1 MNEWLVIAGIG
12 LAALSGLP
20 GLVIDRPNRR
30 ANGRATGGAN
40 RSGERIATAC
50 LVAGAL
56 AAITGSL
63 RALIAPDTAAPI
75 RLAWQ
80 VPLGA
85 FHVEVDALSA
95 MFELQVFAL
104 AALGAIYALAYWR
117 DADHPDNARRLRA
130 SYGVMVA
137 GMALLGVGRN
147 AILFMAGWEVMA
159 IGAFLSITA
168 EDHLPRTR
176 EVGYLYLVATR
187 IATLCVIAALALL
200 IVALGT
206 PELEGAIPG
215 NAALAAGIFVLAA
228 IGCGIKA
235 GVMPLH
241 VWLPGAHA
249 TAPSH
254 VSALMSGALIK
265 MGIYS
270 LLRITS
276 LFTAPPLAWGV
287 AVLALGLVSGV
298 LGVAFAIGQHDL
310 KRLLAYHSV
319 ENIGIIAMGVGV
331 ALIGRA
337 TGRAELVALGLAGG
351 LLHVWNHGVFKSLL
365 FLCAG
370 SVLHRTHTRE
380 IDQLGGLGR
389 RMRWT
394 ATCFLVGA
402 VAICGLPPL
411 NGFVSEFLVYFG
423 FLDLTATRPGALW
436 LVGVVSAA
444 LLALIGTLAVACFVK
459 VVGAVF
465 LGEPRSSAA
474 ADAREAARPMVGPMV
489 VLAALCFAIG
499 LGAPLIAPVLDHA
512 VAAWAP
518 ELHLRPTGE
527 LAPLATVAAVYVPLI
542 GLVAAGAWWLAR
554 RTRGG
559 AGGHT
564 AHTGHTAPAPVGTWD
579 CGYAAPTARMQYTSS
594 SFAQM
599 LVASF
604 AWALRPDVKRPALSG
619 PFPAAGAFH
628 SEVRDTV
635 LDRLLV
641 PSVERVDEQRRW
653 VTWMQRGSAHA
664 YVMYILATL
673 VALLIWKGGG

>member
-1 MNEWLVIAGIG
+1 VDAAVNEWLVVIGIALTAI
-12 LAALSGLP
+12 SGLP
-20 GLVIDRPNRR
+20 GLLLDRSS
-30 ANGRATGGAN
+30 AA
-40 RSGERIATAC
+40 GERIATGC
-50 LVAGAL
+50 TVAGAI
-56 AAITGSL
+56 AAIAGSL
-63 RALIAPDTAAPI
+63 RALIAPDSAVPI
-75 RLAWQ
+75 RLGWQ

-85 FHVEVDALSA
+85 VHIEVDALSA

-117 DADHPDNARRLRA
+117 QVDHPDNGRKLRA

-159 IGAFLSITA
+159 IGAFLSITT
-168 EDHLPRTR
+168 EDHLSRTR
-176 EVGYLYLVATR
+176 DVGYLYLVATR

-200 IVALGT
+200 VVALGG
-206 PELEGAIPG
+206 PELEGAISG
-215 NAALAAGIFVLAA
+215 QAALAAAIFMLALA
-228 IGCGIKA
+228 GCGIKA

-265 MGIYS
+265 MGIYT

-276 LFTAPPLAWGV
+276 LFTAPPLWWGI

-337 TGRAELVALGLAGG
+337 VGRPDLIALGLAGG
-351 LLHVWNHGVFKSLL
+351 LLHVWNHGVFKGLL

-370 SVLHRTHTRE
+370 SVLHQAHTRE
-380 IDQLGGLGR
+380 IDHLGGLGR
-389 RMRWT
+389 RMPWT
-394 ATCFLVGA
+394 AVCFVVGA

-436 LVGVVSAA
+436 LIGVACAA
-444 LLALIGTLAVACFVK
+444 LLALIGALAAACFVK
-459 VVGAVF
+459 VVGVVF

-474 ADAREAARPMVGPMV
+474 ATAREAARPMIGPMV
-489 VLAALCFAIG
+489 TLAAMCFAIG
-499 LGAPLIAPVLDHA
+499 LGAPVIAPALDHA
-512 VAAWAP
+512 AAVWAP
-518 ELHLRPTGE
+518 ELKLRPTGE
-527 LAPLATVAAVYVPLI
+527 LAPLATIAAVYVPLI
-542 GLVAAGAWWLAR
+542 GLAIAGAWWLAR
-554 RTRGG
+554 RVRG
-559 AGGHT
+559 
-564 AHTGHTAPAPVGTWD
+564 APAGVGTWD
-579 CGYAAPTARMQYTSS
+579 CGYAVPTARMQYTSS

-604 AWALRPDVKRPALSG
+604 AWALRPDIKRPSLSG
-619 PFPAAGAFH
+619 PFPSTGAFH
-628 SEVRDTV
+628 SEVPDTI

-653 VTWMQRGSAHA
+653 WVTWIQHGSAHA
-664 YVMYILATL
+664 YLLYLLATL

>member
-1 MNEWLVIAGIG
+1 MNEWLVVVGVV
-12 LAALSGLP
+12 LAAISGLP
-20 GLVIDRPNRR
+20 GLMRDRTSR
-30 ANGRATGGAN
+30 A
-40 RSGERIATAC
+40 GERIATGC
-50 LVAGAL
+50 MVAAAI

-63 RALIAPDTAAPI
+63 RALIAPDTAVPI

-95 MFELQVFAL
+95 LFELQVFVL
-104 AALGAIYALAYWR
+104 AALGSIYALAYWR
-117 DADHPDNARRLRA
+117 QSDHPDNGRKLRA

-137 GMALLGVGRN
+137 GMALLGIGRN
-147 AILFMAGWEVMA
+147 VILFMAGWEIMA

-168 EDHLPRTR
+168 EDHLARTR

-187 IATLCVIAALALL
+187 VATLCVIAVLALL
-200 IVALGT
+200 VVALGS
-206 PELEGAIPG
+206 PELEGALPG
-215 NAALAAGIFVLAA
+215 NAALAAAIFVLALA
-228 IGCGIKA
+228 GCGLKA

-241 VWLPGAHA
+241 IWLPGAHA
-249 TAPSH
+249 NAPSH

-276 LFTAPPLAWGV
+276 LFTAPPPWWGI
-287 AVLALGLVSGV
+287 AVLVLGLVSGV
-298 LGVAFAIGQHDL
+298 FGVAFAIGQHDL

-337 TGRAELVALGLAGG
+337 TGRVELVALGLAGG
-351 LLHVWNHGVFKSLL
+351 LLHVWNHGVFKGLL

-370 SVLHRTHTRE
+370 SVLHATGTRE
-380 IDQLGGLGR
+380 IDHLGGLAG

-394 ATCFLVGA
+394 AACFVVGA

-423 FLDLTATRPGALW
+423 FLDITATRPGALW
-436 LVGVVSAA
+436 LIGVASAA

-465 LGEPRSSAA
+465 LGQPRSSAA
-474 ADAREAARPMVGPMV
+474 ANAHEAARSMIGPIAT
-489 VLAALCFAIG
+489 LAALCFAIG
-499 LGAPLIAPVLDHA
+499 LAAPILAPALDHA
-512 VAAWAP
+512 AAAWAP
-518 ELHLRPTGE
+518 ELRLRPSGE
-527 LAPLATVAAVYVPLI
+527 LAPLRGVALLYVPLI
-542 GLVAAGAWWLAR
+542 GLAAAVAWWLAR
-554 RTRGG
+554 RIRG
-559 AGGHT
+559 
-564 AHTGHTAPAPVGTWD
+564 APATVGTWD

-599 LVASF
+599 LVGGF
-604 AWALRPDVKRPALSG
+604 AFALRPDVKRIAPSG
-619 PFPAAGAFH
+619 PFPSAGAFH

-653 VTWMQRGSAHA
+653 VIWMQRGSAHA
-664 YVMYILATL
+664 YLLYILATL
-673 VALLIWKGGG
+673 VVLLIWKGGG

>member
-1 MNEWLVIAGIG
+1 MNEWLVIAGIALVG
-12 LAALSGLP
+12 LSGLP
-20 GLVIDRPNRR
+20 GLALDRASRW
-30 ANGRATGGAN
+30 
-40 RSGERIATAC
+40 GERIAAGGV
-50 LVAGAL
+50 VAGAL
-56 AAITGSL
+56 AGVAGAL

-75 RLAWQ
+75 RLAWP

-85 FHVEVDALSA
+85 LHIELDALSA

-104 AALGAIYALAYWR
+104 AALGSIYALAYWR
-117 DADHPDNARRLRA
+117 QADHPDSGRKLRTF
-130 SYGVMVA
+130 YGVMVA

-147 AILFMAGWEVMA
+147 VIVFMAGWEVMA

-187 IATLCVIAALALL
+187 IATLCMIAALALVT
-200 IVALGT
+200 VALGT
-206 PELEGAIPG
+206 PELEGAIGPD
-215 NAALAAGIFVLAA
+215 APLAAAIFVLAA
-228 IGCGIKA
+228 AGCGIKA

-265 MGIYS
+265 MGIYG
-270 LLRITS
+270 LLRVTS
-276 LFTAPPLAWGV
+276 LFPAPPLWWGV

-337 TGRAELVALGLAGG
+337 TGRVELIALGLAGG
-351 LLHVWNHGVFKSLL
+351 LLHVWNHGVFKGLL

-370 SVLHRTHTRE
+370 SVLHACHTRE
-380 IDQLGGLGR
+380 IDHLGGLGR

-394 ATCFLVGA
+394 AACFAIGA

-423 FLDLTATRPGALW
+423 FLDVMATRPGALW
-436 LVGVVSAA
+436 LIGVVSAA

-459 VVGAVF
+459 AMGAVF
-465 LGEPRSSAA
+465 LGQPRTAA
-474 ADAREAARPMVGPMV
+474 AAGARDPARAMLGPMLA
-489 VLAALCFAIG
+489 LAALCFAIG
-499 LGAPLIAPVLDHA
+499 LAAPLLAPALDHA
-512 VAAWAP
+512 AAAWAP
-518 ELHLRPTGE
+518 ELALRRTGE
-527 LAPLATVAAVYVPLI
+527 LAPLAMLTVVYVPLI
-542 GLVAAGAWWLAR
+542 AVAAAGGWWLFR
-554 RTRGG
+554 RIRG
-559 AGGHT
+559 
-564 AHTGHTAPAPVGTWD
+564 APAVGTWD

-604 AWALRPDVKRPALSG
+604 AWALRPEVKRSELHG

-628 SEVRDTV
+628 SEVRDTI
-635 LDRLLV
+635 LDRLLM

-664 YVMYILATL
+664 YVLYILATL
-673 VALLIWKGGG
+673 VVLLIWKGGG

>member
-1 MNEWLVIAGIG
+1 M
-12 LAALSGLP
+12 
-20 GLVIDRPNRR
+20 
-30 ANGRATGGAN
+30 
-40 RSGERIATAC
+40 
-50 LVAGAL
+50 
-56 AAITGSL
+56 
-63 RALIAPDTAAPI
+63 
-75 RLAWQ
+75 
-80 VPLGA
+80 PLGA

-95 MFELQVFAL
+95 MFEIQVFLL

-117 DADHPDNARRLRA
+117 QAEHPDNGRKLRA

-147 AILFMAGWEVMA
+147 VILFMVGWEVMA

-176 EVGYLYLVATR
+176 EVGYLYLIATR
-187 IATLCVIAALALL
+187 VATLCVIAAIALL
-200 IVALGT
+200 VVALGT
-206 PELEGAIPG
+206 SEIEGSLDGGAP
-215 NAALAAGIFVLAA
+215 LATAIFVLAA
-228 IGCGIKA
+228 IGCSIKA

-270 LLRITS
+270 LLRFTS
-276 LFTAPPLAWGV
+276 LFTAPPLWWGIT
-287 AVLALGLVSGV
+287 VLALGLVSGV

-319 ENIGIIAMGVGV
+319 ENIGIIAMGVGI

-337 TGRAELVALGLAGG
+337 TGRGELVALGLAGG
-351 LLHVWNHGVFKSLL
+351 LLHVWNHGVFKGLL

-370 SVLHRTHTRE
+370 SVLHATHTRE
-380 IDQLGGLGR
+380 IDHLGGLGR

-394 ATCFLVGA
+394 SSCFVVGA

-411 NGFVSEFLVYFG
+411 NGFISELLVYLG
-423 FLDLTATRPGALW
+423 FLDVATIRPGALW
-436 LVGVVSAA
+436 LIGVVSAA

-474 ADAREAARPMVGPMV
+474 ANAHEAARPMIGPML

-499 LGAPLIAPVLDHA
+499 LGAPVIAPALDHA

-518 ELHLRPTGE
+518 ELQLQPTGA
-527 LAPLATVAAVYVPLI
+527 LAPLTKLAMVYVPLI
-542 GLVAAGAWWLAR
+542 GLTAAAAWWLAR
-554 RTRGG
+554 RFRG
-559 AGGHT
+559 
-564 AHTGHTAPAPVGTWD
+564 APTQVGTWD

-604 AWALRPDVKRPALSG
+604 AWALRPEVKRPELSG
-619 PFPAAGAFH
+619 PFPATSEFH
-628 SEVRDTV
+628 SEVYDTV

-653 VTWMQRGSAHA
+653 VIWMQAGSAHA
-664 YVMYILATL
+664 YVFYVLATL